1 MGIIVPV
8 IPIALVAG
16 LFCLIFS
23 IDVAEWSSLILI
35 AILSIS
41 FLIKSFVR
49 YKYFVNGGS
58 IKSGEMLLLATV
70 PFSSTIIIIAI
81 VILMFTNISKLHL
94 LCLYPLISALFEL
107 IFAKKIIK
115 IQDLMDHNRENV

>member
-1 MGIIVPV
+1 LGIIVPV
-8 IPIALVAG
+8 IPIALIAG

-58 IKSGEMLLLATV
+58 IKSGEMLALATA
-70 PFSSTIIIIAI
+70 PFSSTIIIITI
-81 VILMFTNISKLHL
+81 VLLMFTKINKLHL
-94 LCLYPLISALFEL
+94 LWFYPSIQALFEL

-115 IQDLMDHNRENV
+115 IQDSMDHNSQ